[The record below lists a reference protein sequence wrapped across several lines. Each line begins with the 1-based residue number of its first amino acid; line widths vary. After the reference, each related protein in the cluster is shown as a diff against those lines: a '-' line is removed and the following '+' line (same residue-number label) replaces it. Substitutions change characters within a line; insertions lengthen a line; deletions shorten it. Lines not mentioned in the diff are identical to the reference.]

1 MVKKGLWNVTH
12 IHWFLKGPSFHFLLS
27 LQAKLW
33 SKKLA
38 KRSLVVVLCRSVL
51 LLFQKHKR
59 KHLLSKK
66 RELVVQSAFSKS
78 FSFFLDREPG
88 ALRFPLSSGHVDTN
102 TFARPQGKNKR
113 FALWKLPMPKAL
125 QDGLQK
131 RQSGTSIDEL
141 MTFE

>member
-12 IHWFLKGPSFHFLLS
+12 IHWFLKGPSFHLLLS

-66 RELVVQSAFSKS
+66 RTRRSIGFFQKF
-78 FSFFLDREPG
+78 FFFLRSR
-88 ALRFPLSSGHVDTN
+88 AWSTAISSL
-102 TFARPQGKNKR
+102 F
-113 FALWKLPMPKAL
+113 
-125 QDGLQK
+125 
-131 RQSGTSIDEL
+131 GTCWYEHICKTSRKKQAIRSMKTTDAKSSPRWSAK
-141 MTFE
+141 TPIRY